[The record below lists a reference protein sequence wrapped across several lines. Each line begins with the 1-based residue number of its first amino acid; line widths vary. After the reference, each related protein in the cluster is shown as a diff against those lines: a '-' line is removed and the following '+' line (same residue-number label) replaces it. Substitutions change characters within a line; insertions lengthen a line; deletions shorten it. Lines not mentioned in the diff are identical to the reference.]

1 MRKTP
6 AEIKV
11 YPDPVSLAR
20 AAVGIFTTQA
30 ESVLATGMR
39 FSVALA
45 GGSTPRL
52 MYSMLIEDIRAINL
66 DWSRVHLFWSD
77 ERCVS
82 PEHIDS
88 NYRLARENMLDRLSI
103 PAENIHR
110 LRGELDPST
119 AALEYERLL
128 RDFFTDQST
137 SALRESKIEDH
148 KTFDL
153 VLLGL
158 GLDGHTASLFPGS
171 LALGEMERWVAA
183 VEHHQPPPPL
193 VNRLTLTLPVINAA
207 SLIIFLVSGPEKATI
222 LRQVLAR
229 PSEERPPLPAQL
241 VQPTAGQLIWLLDTN
256 TAPLDLRSS
265 RTAKNETMKNQSN
278 ESA

>member
-1 MRKTP
+1 MQKTP
-6 AEIKV
+6 AEIRV
-11 YPDPVSLAR
+11 YPDPDSLAQ

-30 ESVLATGMR
+30 ESVLATGNR

-52 MYSMLIEDIRAINL
+52 MYSMLTEADRAINL

-171 LALGEMERWVAA
+171 RALGEQKRWVVA

-193 VNRLTLTLPVINAA
+193 VNRLTLTLPAINAA
-207 SLIIFLVSGPEKATI
+207 SLVLFLVSGTEKATI

-256 TAPLDLRSS
+256 TAPPGSS
-265 RTAKNETMKNQSN
+265 II
-278 ESA
+278 